1 MRKENMQTLK
11 NHLFTNMKRF
21 LAVFALSGISLLFV
35 ACGKDDPEPRP
46 VPPDPVPPTP
56 PTPVVPDAP
65 RAVALRLLAL
75 PAGENPEPW
84 SVADTLHL
92 VLTEPNGRT
101 ALGDTA
107 LYRYAFGEG
116 EDHPGRFLPVSVAD
130 SAFLPA
136 DSSEVDLMAYRP
148 ASLALQSDRLRLPVD
163 SRELTSLGRPLM
175 TAARTVGIHAGQPEA
190 SIVLSHRLTRLY
202 VSLNK
207 VGKASPQKSS
217 TSATKAD
224 GTAIVLHGNPAQ
236 GIWSLPDEAF
246 VEYGEPVSQPF
257 IIQSDEMGGYLY
269 ALPGWLGQSDGQKP
283 ELSLSIQIPER
294 DPLEVPLNKYL
305 PEGLLE
311 AGISIDIQIEVPE
324 VPVPDPDPT
333 PDPEPDP
340 DPTPKPDP
348 DPAPDPAPSPEPD
361 PSPDP
366 DPAPDPAPDSDILRI
381 KVTLSDWENIIYD
394 ITILP
399 DGSN

>member
-1 MRKENMQTLK
+1 MHTLK
-11 NHLFTNMKRF
+11 YPLFTNWRK
-21 LAVFALSGISLLFV
+21 LLTVFALSGIGLLFV
-35 ACGKDDPEPRP
+35 ACGKDDPEPGP

-75 PAGENPEPW
+75 PAGDNPEPW

-92 VLTEPNGRT
+92 VLAEPNGRT

-116 EDHPGRFLPVSVAD
+116 ADHPGRFLPVSVVD
-130 SAFLPA
+130 SAFLPS

-148 ASLALQSDRLRLPVD
+148 ASAALQSDRLRLPVD
-163 SRELTSLGRPLM
+163 SRELTALGRPLM
-175 TAARTVGIHAGQPEA
+175 TAARTAGIHAGQPEA
-190 SIVLSHRLTRLY
+190 SIMLVHRLTRLY

-207 VGKASPQKSS
+207 ASKANLQRSS
-217 TSATKAD
+217 VSATKAD
-224 GTAIVLHGNPAQ
+224 ETTITFHGNPAQ

-257 IIQSDEMGGYLY
+257 IVQSDGTGGYLY
-269 ALPGWLGQSDGQKP
+269 ALPGWPGQPDGQKP
-283 ELSLSIQIPER
+283 ELSLTVQIPEH
-294 DPLEVPLNKYL
+294 DPLEIPLNKYL

-324 VPVPDPDPT
+324 VPVP
-333 PDPEPDP
+333 
-340 DPTPKPDP
+340 
-348 DPAPDPAPSPEPD
+348 AP
-361 PSPDP
+361 
-366 DPAPDPAPDSDILRI
+366 DILRI
-381 KVTLSDWENIIYD
+381 QVTLSDWENIIYD
-394 ITILP
+394 VSLLP
-399 DGSN
+399 DRKHRDVKH